1 MFSDQ
6 LLLFAVVGLIVI
18 SAGAFA
24 YVLLQPKI
32 SGDEKRDARVK
43 QASISRAEQIKSGR
57 ANQDIGKRRKNI
69 QDTLGEIE
77 KKQQAKAKN
86 NTNPPLAMRLQ
97 QAGLSWSKNTFYLF
111 SVGCSVALCV
121 FSLIM
126 QYPIYVTVGLTLAGL
141 LGVPRWYVNRRR
153 KKRRLAFLE
162 ELPNAVDVIVRGVKS
177 GLPLGDCLQMIASEA
192 KEPVKSEFAALV
204 ESQKVGLSLSEA
216 VARLPESMPIQE
228 ANFFA
233 IVISIQSQAGG
244 NLSEALGNLSNV
256 LRERKKMK
264 GKIQAMSME
273 AKASAGIIG
282 ALPIVV
288 MGIVSLTSPDYI
300 SPLFTEPT
308 GNIILGVSGFW
319 MFSGV
324 MIMKKMI
331 NFDV

>member
-1 MFSDQ
+1 M
-6 LLLFAVVGLIVI
+6 LIAVVGLVVI
-18 SAGAFA
+18 SAGALA
-24 YVLLQPKI
+24 YALLQPKI
-32 SGDEKRDARVK
+32 SGDDKRDARVK
-43 QASISRAEQIKSGR
+43 QVSISRAEQIKAGR
-57 ANQDIGKRRKNI
+57 AAQDLGKRRKNI

-86 NTNPPLAMRLQ
+86 NANPPLAMRLQ
-97 QAGLSWSKNTFYLF
+97 QGGLSWSKNTFFLF
-111 SVGCSVALCV
+111 SIACGVFLCV
-121 FSLIM
+121 FSLVM
-126 QYPIYVTVGLTLAGL
+126 QYPIYVTVGLTIVGL

-162 ELPNAVDVIVRGVKS
+162 ELPNAVDVIVRGVKA
-177 GLPLGDCLQMIASEA
+177 GLPLGDCLQMIAVEA
-192 KEPVKSEFAALV
+192 KEPVRTEFAAIV
-204 ESQKVGLSLSEA
+204 ESQKVGLSLSDA
-216 VARLPESMPIQE
+216 VARLPENVPIQE

-233 IVISIQSQAGG
+233 IVIAIQSQAGG

-282 ALPIVV
+282 SLPLVV
-288 MGIVSLTSPDYI
+288 MGIVYLTSPDYI
-300 SPLFTEPT
+300 SPLFTET
-308 GNIILGVSGFW
+308 MGNIILGVSAFW
-319 MFSGV
+319 MFCGV